1 MDNYRI
7 GDIEFKRE
15 GVEDNCH
22 SLVKPSTLML
32 VRWTKTQGLSS
43 DGSNYCFTLAFFDKL
58 NGGYNLEA
66 VGDRLL
72 RAIEECPETVL
83 VWRYAE
89 DFLRLEVEAERRKDL
104 FEKSL

>member
-15 GVEDNCH
+15 GVEDNCY
-22 SLVKPSTLML
+22 SL

-43 DGSNYCFTLAFFDKL
+43 DGSIYCFILAFFDKL
-58 NGGYNLEA
+58 DSGYNLEA

-72 RAIEECPETVL
+72 KAIEECPETVL

-89 DFLRLEVEAERRKDL
+89 DFLRLQVEAERRKDL